1 MIYFFEESNRNG
13 IRVDYAEMYE
23 IHIKNINALYLE
35 VGGYNEIQE
44 MNYWKFTTILQTA
57 SEINQRKSG
66 KPVTRKKIY
75 KSQQD
80 MINKTKALMG

>member
-1 MIYFFEESNRNG
+1 
-13 IRVDYAEMYE
+13 
-23 IHIKNINALYLE
+23 
-35 VGGYNEIQE
+35 